1 MGLPQK
7 SLAELLTGLLGG
19 LRFPYLFLLAGA
31 LFVLDLF
38 VPDLIPFLD
47 EIMLGL
53 LTLLLGSFRRRK
65 EPPAPGGPKADARP
79 VIDVEP
85 E

>member
-7 SLAELLTGLLGG
+7 TLAEMLIGLLGG
-19 LRFPYLFLLAGA
+19 LRFPYLFLLAGG

-38 VPDLIPFLD
+38 VPDLIPFVD

-53 LTLLLGSFRRRK
+53 LTLLLGSFRRHK
-65 EPPAPGGPKADARP
+65 QPEADR
-79 VIDVEP
+79 VIDVDP